1 MKISKILV
9 HKPSRSF
16 FWDEDMINGLCV
28 AFISKFI
35 GKVPDRGTT
44 SVSVKFSANNPKKK
58 GFLKI
63 LRTGSDEI
71 KLGDDVFQLCY
82 HEIKVLNDAGINID
96 DSFWIK
102 VEKL

>member
-9 HKPSRSF
+9 HKSNRSF
-16 FWDEDMINGLCV
+16 FWDEDMANGLCV

-35 GKVPDRGTT
+35 GKVPDRATT
-44 SVSVKFSANNPKKK
+44 FVSVKFSTNNPKKK
-58 GFLKI
+58 GFRKI

-71 KLGDDVFQLCY
+71 KLGDKAFQLCY
-82 HEIKVLNDAGINID
+82 HEIQVLENTGVNID
-96 DSFWIK
+96 DFFWMK